1 MDYGA
6 MGKID
11 AHSGVW
17 AMRTFTPRSDV
28 ARALNDSEKKEQKAS
43 RDVILAGLPPLPQR
57 SPNERWGDWG
67 ADDFTRG
74 FFSRRAAYVIGGIV
88 AASVLGGEAYAQ
100 LSANGEP
107 KLGIIETMLKW
118 APLILLGREGEL
130 GGFVLNIV
138 VSFMVM
144 AIGTVTGVLLGIAQ
158 VSHSALVRQPAWAV
172 TQFFRNSPWLVLLFF
187 TFLLIP
193 FQVSAFGYT
202 IAFPNWIKATIGL
215 ALPIMANISEVTRG
229 AIQSIPTGQWESS
242 ESLAFSRGQQ
252 FRLIILPQCIKRMTP
267 PWMNWYAI
275 LTMATSLVSI
285 VGVSDAMTLTKLAV
299 DADGRSELLIPMYGM
314 LLLFFFAYCYPIA
327 RLTQVLER
335 RFAVVT

>member
-1 MDYGA
+1 MTRA
-6 MGKID
+6 KD
-11 AHSGVW
+11 ATVT
-17 AMRTFTPRSDV
+17 ANTQNRRD
-28 ARALNDSEKKEQKAS
+28 AAQRAS
-43 RDVILAGLPPLPQR
+43 RDIIMAGLPPQAQR
-57 SPNERWGDWG
+57 LPNERWGDWG

-74 FFSRRAAYVIGGIV
+74 FFSRRAGLFLV
-88 AASVLGGEAYAQ
+88 SVLACAILCGEAFAQ
-100 LSANGEP
+100 FGPGGQERP
-107 KLGIIETMLKW
+107 GVIQTMLNW
-118 APLILLGREGEL
+118 APLILFGRPGEF
-130 GGFVLNIV
+130 GGFALNIV
-138 VSFMVM
+138 ISFMVM

-158 VSHSALVRQPAWAV
+158 VSTSVLVRKPAWAI

-187 TFLLIP
+187 TILLMP
-193 FQVSAFGYT
+193 FQIRVFGYT
-202 IAFPNWIKATIGL
+202 IPFPDWIKATIGL

-299 DADGRSELLIPMYGM
+299 DADGRSEMLIPMYGM
-314 LLLFFFAYCYPIA
+314 LLMFFFIYCYPIA

-335 RFAVVT
+335 RYNIVT